1 MPTTSSTVEFISLT
15 TAVNGVV
22 TEAGKREDTASTSTA
37 VECKTFEES
46 EVIKSSTSNE
56 SLQVLAGCVP
66 IDIIA
71 QRESSRFNFFYKDS
85 GILIENREYT
95 VREFDII
102 NPYAFPPWD
111 VTSFSWKISKLS
123 CEKCKTIYTDGS
135 GLGGNIGSGL
145 ICFDEEE
152 NILWQEEVRLNDEA
166 SVFLAEAFAIKSALL
181 RVQDNERLKIFTDSQ
196 SVLQSL
202 ESSQIHASVILDIK
216 NILKNKKCIEFYWV
230 KAHIGIRGNE
240 MADVLA
246 KNATRRENIDHIVK
260 IPKSW
265 VNNQFKLLALNK
277 WQQRWEG
284 SQNSRFLFGMMP
296 NINTKR
302 CYGDFFINQILTTH
316 GCFPQ
321 QQHRLFGKSPDCFCG
336 RDFGTITHYVYGCS
350 KYNNI
355 REKFFPRNFPS
366 LGILELVTHFSAKK
380 GLRLIVQDLF
390 ELSVSTL

>member
-1 MPTTSSTVEFISLT
+1 MKPKYKSKMHQEQWEMSGANTDESNKLKSCSSPQLDQVQESARPQKMPTQ
-15 TAVNGVV
+15 
-22 TEAGKREDTASTSTA
+22 RR
-37 VECKTFEES
+37 TFKE
-46 EVIKSSTSNE
+46 IPL
-56 SLQVLAGCVP
+56 LQLH
-66 IDIIA
+66 
-71 QRESSRFNFFYKDS
+71 
-85 GILIENREYT
+85 IL
-95 VREFDII
+95 F
-102 NPYAFPPWD
+102 
-111 VTSFSWKISKLS
+111 
-123 CEKCKTIYTDGS
+123 
-135 GLGGNIGSGL
+135 
-145 ICFDEEE
+145 
-152 NILWQEEVRLNDEA
+152 
-166 SVFLAEAFAIKSALL
+166 
-181 RVQDNERLKIFTDSQ
+181 
-196 SVLQSL
+196 
-202 ESSQIHASVILDIK
+202 K

-265 VNNQFKLLALNK
+265 VNHQFNLLALNK

-321 QQHRLFGKSPDCFCG
+321 HQHRLFGKSPDCFCG

-355 REKFFPRNFPS
+355 RQKFFPRNFPS